1 MLNVAESSQQLCE
14 MAMTQRS
21 EVTSPRSLSSQG
33 KNLES
38 EHNQSDPSAC
48 LRPFCSITLV
58 EHSSPFLH
66 LTALPQGVTHFGV
79 FWGFWGSSPL
89 FSYPNEQLPFWHKYL
104 EWFLRVSFPFLS
116 LPFCPSNLQPCLNLS
131 SPKGC
136 HSTTFPSRSASSCG
150 SLPFSSPL
158 SFS

>member
-14 MAMTQRS
+14 MAMIQRS

-33 KNLES
+33 KDLES
-38 EHNQSDPSAC
+38 EHNQSDPNAC

-79 FWGFWGSSPL
+79 FFEAFEEVPHYFPIQMNNFHFDINIWSDSCVYLSPSSL
-89 FSYPNEQLPFWHKYL
+89 F
-104 EWFLRVSFPFLS
+104 
-116 LPFCPSNLQPCLNLS
+116 
-131 SPKGC
+131 
-136 HSTTFPSRSASSCG
+136 HSVPQTYNHV
-150 SLPFSSPL
+150 
-158 SFS
+158 